1 MRFCKSI
8 LQKGNFLRG
17 FLQSLIKMKI
27 GYARVS
33 TFEQNLDLQ
42 LRALEKAGCKKIF
55 REKVSSTKRER
66 PQFQRMLDQVRAG
79 DTIVVWK
86 LDRLA
91 RSTRNLLET
100 MESIREARAKFQS
113 LSEPWADTTTHAG
126 KMIMTIFAGIAEFEQ
141 DLIRERTG
149 AGREAAK
156 KRGVQFGRP
165 RKLALDQSELA
176 QRLVS
181 EGKSVREIASVF
193 NVHPA
198 TIYRLAYSTT
208 GMVN

>member
-33 TFEQNLDLQ
+33 TFDQSLDLQ

-100 MESIREARAKFQS
+100 MESIREARAKFRS
-113 LSEPWADTTTHAG
+113 LSEPWADTTSHAG
-126 KMIMTIFAGIAEFEQ
+126 KMIMTIFVA
-141 DLIRERTG
+141 
-149 AGREAAK
+149 
-156 KRGVQFGRP
+156 QFSHSMG
-165 RKLALDQSELA
+165 SELPSTQP
-176 QRLVS
+176 QRVS
-181 EGKSVREIASVF
+181 ALLLAAPFPDPKTADIFLFFSV
-193 NVHPA
+193 
-198 TIYRLAYSTT
+198 L
-208 GMVN
+208 